1 MVPDQ
6 SEVRLGTEFSN
17 KTKADDMSV
26 NANKEQTNIG
36 SNSNLRSHRTMLTNS
51 FQSEHFAVTFEIL
64 RASRMAC
71 GSASFAVSDLDDQS
85 LFS

>member
-6 SEVRLGTEFSN
+6 SEVGLGTEFSN
-17 KTKADDMSV
+17 KTKPDDMSV
-26 NANKEQTNIG
+26 NANKAGTNQHRIQ
-36 SNSNLRSHRTMLTNS
+36 LKPEKPRSRTMLTNS

-71 GSASFAVSDLDDQS
+71 GSASFAVSD
-85 LFS
+85 